1 MIRMFTDGA
10 CSCNPGPGG
19 YAAVINLPKGNVIV
33 SGYEE
38 NTTNNRM
45 ELMAVIK
52 GMNKVLEMIYQGMSI
67 KKLEIIS
74 DSAYVINAINK
85 NWLTSWKESNF
96 RNAKGENIK
105 NVDLWSKLEEQV
117 IIFEFIKIEVCF
129 TKVKGHNGNY
139 FNEMA
144 DEIAKN
150 EIVKNEVK

>member
-1 MIRMFTDGA
+1 MVRMFTDGA

-19 YAAVINLPKGNVIV
+19 YAAVINLPKRNVIV

-85 NWLTSWKESNF
+85 NWLTSWKETNF

-117 IIFEFIKIEVCF
+117 IIFEFIKIELCF

>member
-1 MIRMFTDGA
+1 MFTDGA

-19 YAAVINLPKGNVIV
+19 YAAVINLPKRNVIV

-85 NWLTSWKESNF
+85 NWLTSWKETNF

-117 IIFEFIKIEVCF
+117 IIFEFIKIELCF